1 MWEISVHLRMIKVII
16 LKRVFLCQED
26 DVQYMLALR
35 YVGIRR
41 TRLTTTFLS
50 IFELNWFCFQA
61 NVRTPK
67 YTKKFV
73 LISGMTAFAWPPVKT
88 VPFFTGY

>member
-1 MWEISVHLRMIKVII
+1 MMEVFCGGNFCSSRMIKIII

-41 TRLTTTFLS
+41 TRLITTFLS
-50 IFELNWFCFQA
+50 ILN
-61 NVRTPK
+61 
-67 YTKKFV
+67 
-73 LISGMTAFAWPPVKT
+73 
-88 VPFFTGY
+88 